1 MNVQQLRYLVAVSDF
16 GSVSAAAR
24 ALGVTQPVIS
34 RSVHAFETEHGVT
47 VFGLS
52 GTRLVITEEGQAIV
66 HAARDALTAIDA
78 VGQAAQAVRDRR
90 DLVIAT
96 TPTNGLLLTR
106 ALSELR
112 RCEPG
117 LVIRVC
123 RANDADDVLRNVHE
137 GVAELGF
144 SELTPLARDSELTTL
159 PIAELEVVF
168 VSPIG
173 TDLPAEVSWT
183 DVVLQ
188 PLIVPPPDSG
198 RRALINDMAMMA
210 TGTTPQ
216 ATVVF
221 EDRGSWVAAAQAG
234 MGSFLSYRCVVADHE
249 RIEIRPFTPP
259 QTVTVG
265 FVHRYLELS
274 TAAARFIDLARDI
287 TRQAEA
293 TADLR

>member
-1 MNVQQLRYLVAVSDF
+1 MNVQQLRYLVAVSDS
-16 GSVSAAAR
+16 GSLSAAAR
-24 ALGVTQPVIS
+24 SLRVTQPVIS

-47 VFGLS
+47 VFELS
-52 GTRLVITEEGQAIV
+52 GTRLVITEEAQAIV
-66 HAARDALTAIDA
+66 HAARDALAAIDA
-78 VGQAAQAVRDRR
+78 VGQTAQAVRDRR

-96 TPTNGLLLTR
+96 TPTNGLLLTK
-106 ALSELR
+106 ALSELS

-123 RANDADDVLRNVHE
+123 RANDADDVLRYVHE

-144 SELTPLARDSELTTL
+144 SELTPLARDSELTAL

-168 VSPIG
+168 VSPKG
-173 TDLPAEVSWT
+173 TDLPAEVSWN
-183 DVVLQ
+183 DVVMQ

-198 RRALINDMAMMA
+198 RRELINEMAMMA

-221 EDRGSWVAAAQAG
+221 EDRGSWIAAAQAG

-259 QTVTVG
+259 QAVTVG
-265 FVHRYLELS
+265 FVHRYLEPS
-274 TAAARFIDLARDI
+274 KAAAQFIDL
-287 TRQAEA
+287 TRVNAWQSEVAG
-293 TADLR
+293 